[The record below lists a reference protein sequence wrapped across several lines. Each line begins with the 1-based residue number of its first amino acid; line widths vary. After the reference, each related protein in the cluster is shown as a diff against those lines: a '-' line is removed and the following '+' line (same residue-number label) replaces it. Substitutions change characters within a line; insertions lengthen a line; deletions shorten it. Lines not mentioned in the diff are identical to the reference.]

1 MIKDL
6 MQIFCKKRI
15 DRKVETLRKLTCNF
29 LFIEYY
35 THTGCDMYKI
45 KNEWTRYSE
54 DKLVLCPVSE
64 GIEKAL
70 DLAIIAVKKWEAQAN

>member
-1 MIKDL
+1 MIKDI

-15 DRKVETLRKLTCNF
+15 DKKVETLRKLTNNF

-35 THTGCDMYKI
+35 THSGCDMYKI
-45 KNEWTRYSE
+45 KNEWTRYAE
-54 DKLVLCPVSE
+54 DKLVLSPVSE

-70 DLAIIAVKKWEAQAN
+70 DLAIISVKKWEAES